1 MGARFVL
8 PLDESIGE
16 VVLSGDYYLQSSIW
30 LDDSALQSA
39 NSFGKQKGYGE
50 LNLRA
55 DWNGIGGSP
64 IDLSVFVR
72 NVTNNLHLVGYGSQ
86 IASLGYAFGRSEERR
101 VGKEG
106 CRSCRSG

>member
-1 MGARFVL
+1 MGVRFVL
-8 PLDESIGE
+8 PVDESIGE
-16 VVLSGDYYLQSSIW
+16 VVLSGNYYLQSSIW

-72 NVTNNLHLVGYGSQ
+72 NVTNNLHPVGYGSQ
-86 IASLGYAFGRSEERR
+86 IARTEEGR

-106 CRSCRSG
+106 VRSVRDRGPPD

>member
-1 MGARFVL
+1 MRITYWSSDVCSSDLIDSPYVGAPKHQLTMGARFVL

-72 NVTNNLHLVGYGSQ
+72 NVTTNLHPVG
-86 IASLGYAFGRSEERR
+86 
-101 VGKEG
+101 
-106 CRSCRSG
+106 